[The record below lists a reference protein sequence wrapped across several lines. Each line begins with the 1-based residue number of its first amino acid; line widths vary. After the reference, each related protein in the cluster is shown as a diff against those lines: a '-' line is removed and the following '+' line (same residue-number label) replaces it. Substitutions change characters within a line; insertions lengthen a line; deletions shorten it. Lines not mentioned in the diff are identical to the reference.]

1 MKFGFMLLPRNLDE
15 TREVARIGDAAG
27 YHWMGVADSPT
38 VYQESF
44 LHQLETA
51 RATERIRIGP
61 MVTHLVARHPVIV
74 GNLLAT
80 FNEFTGGR
88 GMAAI
93 GTGNSAARG
102 LGLAPATM
110 AELEE
115 GVGALESYWRGEPA
129 AYSSTTYPDSRIPG
143 TGFARTRPELL
154 VAADGPRGT
163 ELAGRVGD
171 GLFYGGTLDAD
182 VIARRV
188 AAVRAR
194 GGSRSVWVG
203 PSASVRATK
212 DEVRDDLGAMIVA
225 MANRAFRGDLSDRN
239 LPAEIERDVREMW
252 RRYDYAFHADNSR
265 PANLDVV
272 TPALA
277 DYLID
282 HLCVWG
288 DEDRWRARLDRLEA
302 DGCDG
307 VMFIMGQADQAA
319 ALREITERLVALGR
333 LPAPVAG

>member
-1 MKFGFMLLPRNLDE
+1 MKFGFMLLPRSLDE

-27 YHWMGVADSPT
+27 YDWMGVADSPT

-44 LHQLETA
+44 LHQLEAA
-51 RATERIRIGP
+51 RVTERIRIGP

-102 LGLAPATM
+102 LGLKPATM
-110 AELEE
+110 AELEQ
-115 GVGALESYWRGEPA
+115 GIAALESYWRGEGA
-129 AYSSTTYPDSRIPG
+129 AYSSTTYSQSRIPG
-143 TGFARTRPELL
+143 TGFERMRPELL

-163 ELAGRVGD
+163 ELAGRIGD
-171 GLFYGGTLDAD
+171 GLLYGGTLDPE
-182 VIARRV
+182 VIKRRFG
-188 AAVRAR
+188 AVRAK
-194 GGSRSVWVG
+194 GGTRSVWVA
-203 PSASVRATK
+203 PSVSVRGTK
-212 DEVRDDLGAMIVA
+212 DEVREDLGAMIVA

-239 LPAEIERDVREMW
+239 LPPEIERDVREMW

-265 PANLDVV
+265 PANLEVV
-272 TPALA
+272 TPALS

-282 HLCVWG
+282 HMCVWG
-288 DEDRWRARLDRLEA
+288 DEDRWDARLEWLESE
-302 DGCDG
+302 GCDG

-319 ALREITERLVALGR
+319 ALREITQRLVALGR
-333 LPAPVAG
+333 LSAPVAG